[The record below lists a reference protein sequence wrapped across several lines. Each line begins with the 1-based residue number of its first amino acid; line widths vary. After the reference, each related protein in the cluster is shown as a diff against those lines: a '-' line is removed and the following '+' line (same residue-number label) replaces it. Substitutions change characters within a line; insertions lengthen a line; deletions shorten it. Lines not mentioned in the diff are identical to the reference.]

1 MSKLREHV
9 ELIDG
14 DLGTPAEGDVS
25 AYVIFT
31 RITETSPHLYA
42 GWLDAIDDTMALQFA
57 REHYG
62 QDQKCVSIWAI
73 PRTAIAGTEAKYR
86 PDSTEGPVRD
96 FEVFLQPRPGDQHV
110 WVGRVQAPG
119 PDAALRAGQQ
129 QFDADGAN
137 CVWVVPRDRIVTTQE
152 DDLIWRY
159 TSQDYRMARGY
170 SAQVRRKWEKIRAE
184 RDLKEYEKD
193 DLKETF

>member
-1 MSKLREHV
+1 MSKLRDNV
-9 ELIDG
+9 QLIDG
-14 DLGTPAEGDVS
+14 DLQSPAEGDIA

-31 RITETSPHLYA
+31 RLTETSPHLYA
-42 GWLDAIDDTMALQFA
+42 GWLDAIDETMALQFA

-62 QDQKCVSIWAI
+62 QDQKCVGLWAI
-73 PRTAIAGTEAKYR
+73 PRSAISGTEARYR
-86 PDSTEGPVRD
+86 PSSTKGRVRD
-96 FEVFLQPRPGDQHV
+96 FEVFFQPRAGDQHV
-110 WVGRVQAPG
+110 WVGSVQAPS
-119 PDAALRAGQQ
+119 PDGALRAAQE
-129 QFDADGAN
+129 QFDSDGAN
-137 CVWVVPRDRIVTTQE
+137 CIWVVPRDRIATTHK

-170 SAQVRRKWEKIRAE
+170 AADVRRKWQKIRAE

>member
-1 MSKLREHV
+1 MSKLREDV
-9 ELIDG
+9 QLIDG
-14 DLGTPAEGDVS
+14 DLQSPAEGDVS

-31 RITETSPHLYA
+31 RLTETSPHLYA

-73 PRTAIAGTEAKYR
+73 PRSAIAGTEAQYR
-86 PDSTEGPVRD
+86 PSSTEGPVRD
-96 FEVFLQPRPGDQHV
+96 FEVFLQPRAGDQHV
-110 WVGRVQAPG
+110 RVRSVQAPG
-119 PDAALRAGQQ
+119 PEAALRAAQQ
-129 QFDADGAN
+129 QFGSDRAH
-137 CVWVVPRDRIVTTQE
+137 CIWVVQRDRIVATHK

-159 TSQDYRMARGY
+159 ISQDYRMARGY
-170 SAQVRRKWEKIRAE
+170 TAQVRRKWEKIRAE

>member
-1 MSKLREHV
+1 MSKLRDNV

-14 DLGTPAEGDVS
+14 DLQSPAEGDIA

-31 RITETSPHLYA
+31 RLTETSPHVYA

-62 QDQKCVSIWAI
+62 QDQQCVNIWAI
-73 PRTAIAGTEAKYR
+73 PRSAIAGTESRYR
-86 PDSTEGPVRD
+86 PGNTEGRVRD
-96 FEVFLQPRPGDQHV
+96 FEVFVQARAGDQHV
-110 WVGRVQAPG
+110 WVANVQAAG
-119 PDAALRAGQQ
+119 PEAALRAAQQ
-129 QFDADGAN
+129 QFEAN
-137 CVWVVPRDRIVTTQE
+137 CIWVVPRDRIVATHK

-170 SAQVRRKWEKIRAE
+170 ATQVRRKWEKIRAA
-184 RDLKEYEKD
+184 RDLEDYEKD